1 MSPNEPVQIG
11 TRPITRDANAAPEQ
25 AVRERYSKAA
35 AEVQPE
41 LCCPVSYDPVFL
53 QAIPAEVLQR
63 DYGCGDP
70 SRYLRGGESV
80 LDLGSGGGKICFIA
94 AQVVGAGGSVL
105 GVDMND
111 EMLAL
116 ARNSAP
122 QVAEKIG
129 YANVAFHKAKIQD
142 LALDRDAV
150 DAYLRANPL
159 RSESDL
165 QAFEAYCDRL
175 RVEQPLVPDASVDA
189 VVSNCVLNL
198 VDPRDKQTM
207 FAELFRV
214 LKPGGRAVISDIV
227 SNQTVPLA
235 LHRDAELWSGCIS
248 GAYEETA
255 FLDAFSAAGFRN
267 LEIAELQREAW
278 QVVEEI
284 EFRSMTVIAY
294 KPADEGNA
302 TTAERDNDEHDND
315 EQELIYRGPF
325 AAVMDDAGQEFI
337 RGQRANISPQQA
349 AQLAGSP
356 LEQYFIRM
364 QSSYRQAA
372 DPEPSGPQTPT
383 GNCGPGC
390 C

>member
-1 MSPNEPVQIG
+1 MSTSEPVQIG
-11 TRPITRDANAAPEQ
+11 TQPLTRDANAAPER

-35 AEVQPE
+35 TQLQPE
-41 LCCPVSYDPVFL
+41 LCCPVNYDPAYL

-70 SRYLRGGESV
+70 SRYLRAGEAV

-94 AQVVGAGGSVL
+94 AQIVGEGGSVL

-116 ARNSAP
+116 ARTSVP

-129 YANVAFHKAKIQD
+129 YVNVAFHKAKIQD

-150 DAYLRANPL
+150 DAHLRANPL

-165 QAFEAYCDRL
+165 QAFEAYCDSL
-175 RVEQPLVPDASVDA
+175 RDEQPLVPDASVDV

-235 LHRDAELWSGCIS
+235 LHRDAKLWSGCIS

-267 LEIAELQREAW
+267 LEIAELQLEPW

-294 KPADEGNA
+294 KPASEEDA
-302 TTAERDNDEHDND
+302 TAEQDNDQ
-315 EQELIYRGPF
+315 QEIIYRGPF

-337 RGQRANISPQQA
+337 RGQRASISPQQS

-356 LEQYFIRM
+356 LQQCFIRM
-364 QSSYRQAA
+364 HPSDSQAA
-372 DPEPSGPQTPT
+372 GHEPTGPQTT
-383 GNCGPGC
+383 AGNCGPGC